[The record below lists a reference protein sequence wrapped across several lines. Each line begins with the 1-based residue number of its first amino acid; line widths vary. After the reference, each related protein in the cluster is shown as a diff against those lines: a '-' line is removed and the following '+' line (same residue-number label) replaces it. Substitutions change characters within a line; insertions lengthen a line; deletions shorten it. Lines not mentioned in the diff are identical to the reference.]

1 MYLVVKIMCNIMK
14 VVFYCD
20 YFIFENEFS
29 GIFYICN
36 FLVFY
41 FYIIFLISREKNYFD
56 FLK

>member
-1 MYLVVKIMCNIMK
+1 MK

-20 YFIFENEFS
+20 YFIFENEFN